1 MGVVEITRR
10 GYVPM
15 RMIRFLRFL
24 LLVWAFV
31 VVPTLCPAG
40 VLVHACHEEE
50 ATTTACAHEDD
61 CDADPCLQASTLS
74 ERPVTKNLN
83 ALALVATQVVIHVI
97 STESPTDE
105 TAGAVRSSYPTPNAA
120 PFPPG
125 AQPLLI

>member
-1 MGVVEITRR
+1 
-10 GYVPM
+10 M
-15 RMIRFLRFL
+15 RMIRFLRLL

-40 VLVHACHEEE
+40 VLVHACPEEE

-74 ERPVTKNLN
+74 ERPAPKNLI
-83 ALALVATQVVIHVI
+83 AIALVATPVVITVLA
-97 STESPTDE
+97 TKSPTDE
-105 TAGAVRSSYPTPNAA
+105 TADAQRSRIPGPNAA

>member
-15 RMIRFLRFL
+15 RMIRFLRLL

-40 VLVHACHEEE
+40 VLVHACSEEE
-50 ATTTACAHEDD
+50 ETTSCAHESD
-61 CDADPCLQASTLS
+61 CDADPCVQASTLG
-74 ERPVTKNLN
+74 ERPTTRQS
-83 ALALVATQVVIHVI
+83 LAVAMLPAPATAASIEAFSDAVADAQHV
-97 STESPTDE
+97 SFTL
-105 TAGAVRSSYPTPNAA
+105 PNAS